1 MTEPG
6 ASPEDPWVK
15 ASSADAHAGEG
26 RAGRARARRG
36 SGRRGAPQL
45 SPESPLLSGPRGC
58 REDSSHPAYAKVGRQ
73 MRRVCGNKG
82 DVPGRW
88 GGDGRGHT
96 EGAAPLRPS
105 QACLWENHSAVPA
118 SVVRASADCACLFL
132 EAKV

>member
-73 MRRVCGNKG
+73 MRRVWGNKG

-88 GGDGRGHT
+88 GGDGRGHP